1 MRDTSGARVM
11 SPKHLKEQEK
21 HGILIHVTFNSAIF
35 GFLDDMY
42 IMSLEYVKDGSNQ
55 RQLQIQ
61 SQLRVGSYDFN

>member
-1 MRDTSGARVM
+1 M

>member
-1 MRDTSGARVM
+1 M

-55 RQLQIQ
+55 RQL
-61 SQLRVGSYDFN
+61 